1 MERIE
6 SGITSQGRISIP
18 ARIRQKLGPTPGS
31 TIEWC
36 GRGDEV
42 IVRRATKHTS
52 QDIHDG
58 VEHDDS
64 FDDVATPPFTR
75 SRLPATCGA
84 RPERSVKN
92 SRPSLHTG
100 AEPPAFSAS
109 SARNASSS
117 PTSSGQ
123 P

>member
-18 ARIRQKLGPTPGS
+18 ARIRHKLGPTPGS

-52 QDIHDG
+52 QDIHDAL
-58 VEHDDS
+58 
-64 FDDVATPPFTR
+64 FATPPDARGAGDMDEGIRALMRRRHARRRHQRPGQAAR
-75 SRLPATCGA
+75 S
-84 RPERSVKN
+84 
-92 SRPSLHTG
+92 
-100 AEPPAFSAS
+100 
-109 SARNASSS
+109 
-117 PTSSGQ
+117 
-123 P
+123 